1 MAHGDAQPVD
11 GARRPVSPGGPD
23 LARTARNFV
32 GRVRG
37 IARLDLE
44 GLDTLPGRR
53 WAFIGAVVAIGV
65 VFSLAGIGILDLYTE
80 SIPFL
85 ILALAVGFLSRTTG
99 MLLVAVHVVF
109 DLLRSFTG
117 LGDSFGA
124 ASIQGPEQLAG
135 RVITYWLLWVL
146 VVIIPT
152 LQRVSH
158 YAGIAWLAGRG
169 APTIVAAPASAA
181 LAAGFVYLWSTAEP
195 FLIRPAFAGSPTV
208 EAMEPQRTGW
218 LIALAAFAIATAIAV
233 AYQRRVWTGADL
245 IPLIRRTGRLDAGGL
260 VMRLIAYAVA
270 IILLLG
276 LITSPLDVVLLL
288 AALVG
293 GELLVPII
301 GRTEPMR
308 SLLPRI
314 PFLLRLALALGAT
327 FVISHLIFNVF
338 YQPFLG
344 SEFFPIVIALGLG
357 LVLFRVLVEVA
368 PGPRAAPPAAPASTA
383 TTALVA
389 LLAVVAASLALP
401 AVVSADNCSGLSDC
415 TIQDLSQVAVA
426 TAAIAAAL
434 WTLLSGS
441 LQKTPPTPPG
451 PPPGPPDPFRQ
462 ALGEGLGIPGEY
474 INVQQHGD
482 DFWKFQVRVRGDT
495 PLPTGDTIQ
504 GWIDAGVVPEGYL
517 TGGDTL
523 VVGAVQKAGDLTRV
537 NVRTV
542 DVETGVIGDAGV
554 GTGTSLGEAA
564 AGAGESMGISWGP
577 PASTGR
583 VE

>member
-1 MAHGDAQPVD
+1 MAHGDPQQVSTPTSAATGRPD
-11 GARRPVSPGGPD
+11 PAR
-23 LARTARNFV
+23 AARNFI
-32 GRVRG
+32 GRARG

-53 WAFIGAVVAIGV
+53 WPYVGAVVAIGV
-65 VFSLAGIGILDLYTE
+65 VFSLARIGILDLYTE

-85 ILALAVGFLSRTTG
+85 ILALAAGLLSRTTG
-99 MLLVAVHVVF
+99 MLMVAVHVVF
-109 DLLRSFTG
+109 DLLRALTG
-117 LGDSFGA
+117 FGDTFGP
-124 ASIQGPEQLAG
+124 ASIQGPEQLVG
-135 RVITYWLLWVL
+135 RLITYWLLWML

-158 YAGIAWLAGRG
+158 YAAIDWLARRG
-169 APTIVAAPASAA
+169 TPTIVAAPASAA
-181 LAAGFVYLWSTAEP
+181 VAAGFVYLWSTAEP

-245 IPLIRRTGRLDAGGL
+245 IPLVRRTGRLDAGGL

-270 IILLLG
+270 IVLLLG

-288 AALVG
+288 AALIG
-293 GELLVPII
+293 GELLVPIM
-301 GRTEPMR
+301 GRAEPMR

-314 PFLLRLALALGAT
+314 PFLVRLALALGAT
-327 FVISHLIFNVF
+327 FLVSHLLFNVF

-344 SEFFPIVIALGLG
+344 SEFFPIVLALGIG
-357 LVLFRVLVEVA
+357 LVLFRLLVEAA
-368 PGPRAAPPAAPASTA
+368 PAPRAAAPAGPAAAA
-383 TTALVA
+383 TSALVA
-389 LLAVVAASLALP
+389 LLSVVATSLAFP
-401 AVVSADNCSGLSDC
+401 AAVSADNCSGLSDC

-482 DFWKFQVRVRGDT
+482 DFWKFQIRVRGDT
-495 PLPTGDTIQ
+495 PLPTGDTVQ

-517 TGGDTL
+517 TGGDTM
-523 VVGAVQKAGDLTRV
+523 VVGAVQKSGDLMRV

-554 GTGTSLGEAA
+554 GTGSSLGDAA
-564 AGAGESMGISWGP
+564 AGAGKSMGITWGI